1 VTRRANRLRVAPP
14 AFRALPLAVVLGAAL
29 PATLVLSGCG
39 PEVVRI
45 DRTEGRAMR
54 LFWEDAAG
62 ERAAYYEVASD
73 GLFRSG
79 GGLAARD
86 RRTTY
91 RAALSDEEI
100 AAFTRLLGE
109 AVRADATAAA
119 TGVADGGDGG
129 LRIDL
134 EFRDAANGWRATR
147 ATAPNAA
154 LLALRDWCADLA
166 LGQFDAT
173 IEALPEA
180 GSRRR

>member
-1 VTRRANRLRVAPP
+1 MTRRANRARVAPP

-39 PEVVRI
+39 PEVVRV

-54 LFWEDAAG
+54 LFWEDDAG

-86 RRTTY
+86 RRTTF
-91 RAALSDEEI
+91 RTALSDEEI
-100 AAFTRLLGE
+100 AAFTRLLEE
-109 AVRADATAAA
+109 AVRADGTAAA
-119 TGVADGGDGG
+119 TGVADGG

-166 LGQFDAT
+166 LRQFDAT